1 MDVDEILL
9 PIDQVAGKAGLASS
23 ALRYYERCGLIGEGQ
38 KIGGRRHYPP
48 SVLRR
53 LSTIRVCQTLGFSL
67 AEIGELLDGSGD
79 GEAWRTL
86 SKVRRAEVQSQ
97 IQQLQSLL
105 EVLNTAV
112 ECCCPDLG
120 DCPEMSPEG
129 RLASV
134 VPEPEDTAERA
145 YRPPHR
151 VHRPRCGPADPAL
164 RLRGKG

>member
-1 MDVDEILL
+1 MDVDETLL
-9 PIDQVAGKAGLASS
+9 PIDQVACKAGLASS

-67 AEIGELLDGSGD
+67 AEIGALLNGSADGD
-79 GEAWRTL
+79 VWRRM
-86 SKVRRAEVQSQ
+86 SRMRRAEVQSQ
-97 IQQLQSLL
+97 IEQLQSLL
-105 EVLNTAV
+105 EVLDTAV

-120 DCPEMSPEG
+120 DCPEMSPDG

-134 VPEPEDTAERA
+134 VAEPEDPS
-145 YRPPHR
+145 YRTPPR
-151 VHRPRCGPADPAL
+151 LHRPRCGPADPAL
-164 RLRGKG
+164 RSRGKG